1 MTAQEFLDLSTR
13 LAKDM
18 KEWIVEAG
26 KDGVI
31 SAEYLATLNS
41 AAEIIEQVT
50 LKDVRA
56 KLNE

>member
-18 KEWIVEAG
+18 KAWIVEAG

-31 SAEYLATLNS
+31 SAEYLTTLNS

-50 LKDVRA
+50 LKDVQT